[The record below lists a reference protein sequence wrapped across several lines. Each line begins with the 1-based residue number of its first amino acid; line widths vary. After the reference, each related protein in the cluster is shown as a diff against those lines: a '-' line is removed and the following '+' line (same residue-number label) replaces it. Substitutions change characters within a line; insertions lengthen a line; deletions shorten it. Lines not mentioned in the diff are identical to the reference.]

1 MQPERLLNPAGTD
14 DFIRL
19 MKDLTLPS
27 LNHLPS
33 SWAAHTIIYGS
44 FTTALWIGLFTIGT
58 LAVVAFVFS
67 KFHEKA
73 FLYSQETRTLHKR
86 PKVRHR
92 AEAAKKHGK
101 IAGLILKDLRL
112 FVRDATQWSQLLLL
126 GGLVVIY
133 LLNIQ
138 NLAIQLPMVRWVVS
152 FINLGLA
159 GFVLAALSVR
169 FLFPS
174 VSMEG
179 RSFWIIRTLPISF
192 RTLLWC
198 KYVIYFPPF
207 LIFTELLVYF
217 SNQILDVP
225 IFFIQLSMA
234 NIFAIAFALT
244 GLAIGIG
251 ALMPN
256 FKADHPSK
264 IAVGPG
270 GVLYMLL
277 SFSYISTM
285 MLIQVRPVWFHVISR
300 GDSIPTTAYV
310 AGAILLTLLVGLLP
324 MEWGAR
330 QLAKKE
336 YS

>member
-1 MQPERLLNPAGTD
+1 
-14 DFIRL
+14 
-19 MKDLTLPS
+19 
-27 LNHLPS
+27 
-33 SWAAHTIIYGS
+33 
-44 FTTALWIGLFTIGT
+44 
-58 LAVVAFVFS
+58 
-67 KFHEKA
+67 
-73 FLYSQETRTLHKR
+73 
-86 PKVRHR
+86 
-92 AEAAKKHGK
+92 
-101 IAGLILKDLRL
+101 
-112 FVRDATQWSQLLLL
+112 VRDATQWSQLLLL

-207 LIFTELLVYF
+207 LIFTQLLVYF